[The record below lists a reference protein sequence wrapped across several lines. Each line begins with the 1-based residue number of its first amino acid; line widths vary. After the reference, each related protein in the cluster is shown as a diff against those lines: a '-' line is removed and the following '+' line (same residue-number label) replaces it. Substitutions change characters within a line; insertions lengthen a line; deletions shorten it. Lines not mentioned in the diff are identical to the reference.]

1 MDSHA
6 PGEQLDPNGLSW
18 SVPCYDSVDAQHEA
32 ETAKVLVL
40 GDRIALVLPP
50 GETLVFTPEE
60 AGEFAELLGTAAG
73 DTTHA

>member
-1 MDSHA
+1 MDSRA
-6 PGEQLDPNGLSW
+6 SGEQLDPNGLSW
-18 SVPCYDSVDAQHEA
+18 SVPCCDSVDGEHEP
-32 ETAKVLVL
+32 ESVKVLVL

-60 AGEFAELLGTAAG
+60 AGEFAELLGTAAA